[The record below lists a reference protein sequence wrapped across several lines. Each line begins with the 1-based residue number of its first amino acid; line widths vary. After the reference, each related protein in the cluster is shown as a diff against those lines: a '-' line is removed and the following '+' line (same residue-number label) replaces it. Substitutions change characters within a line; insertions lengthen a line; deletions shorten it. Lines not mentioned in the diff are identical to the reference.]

1 MARSDLLL
9 SLVRAGSRGD
19 LTLFRRSLEAL
30 VAEERAKHHGVLAS
44 QLEEFLRA
52 PAATNGATYSNGAT
66 NSNGLRSAESRQ
78 QAAVSEREPRRT
90 LDELLLPA
98 PVGAAVREVVDE
110 QQRAELLRSH
120 GIEPRHR
127 LLLIGPP
134 GNGKTTLAEAVAH
147 ALMVPMLTVR
157 YEAAIGSYLGE
168 TAARLQRVFEVA
180 RARHCVLFFDE
191 FDTLGKE
198 RGDPHDTG
206 EIKRDVS
213 SLLMQVDSLP
223 SYVVVVAAS
232 NHSELFDRAVWRRFQ
247 IRLHLPAPTR
257 EMASTW
263 FERFQE
269 RSRLDFGWTPRTLAD
284 KLKGLSFAELEEFCA
299 DVLRRKILAEPDGD
313 VRKIVGE
320 RLRQWRDRA
329 APRSS

>member
-1 MARSDLLL
+1 MARADLLL
-9 SLVRAGSRGD
+9 NLVRAGSRGD
-19 LTLFRRSLEAL
+19 QTMFLRSLEAM
-30 VAEERAKHHGVLAS
+30 VAEERAKHHGILAN
-44 QLEEFLRA
+44 QLAEFLRTT
-52 PAATNGATYSNGAT
+52 PPHVNGAPHANGSST
-66 NSNGLRSAESRQ
+66 GETRSTPALT
-78 QAAVSEREPRRT
+78 EREPRRT

-98 PVGAAVREVVDE
+98 SVSTAVQEVVEE

-120 GIEPRHR
+120 GVEPRHR

-134 GNGKTTLAEAVAH
+134 GNGKTTLAEAIAH
-147 ALMVPMLTVR
+147 ALLVPLLCVR

-168 TAARLQRVFEVA
+168 TATRLQRVFDAA
-180 RARHCVLFFDE
+180 RTRHCVLFFDE

-198 RGDPHDTG
+198 RGDPHDSG
-206 EIKRDVS
+206 EIKRVVS

-247 IRLHLPAPTR
+247 VRLRLPAPTR
-257 EMASTW
+257 SQAEAW
-263 FERFQE
+263 FARFE
-269 RSRLDFGWTPRTLAD
+269 ARSGMQFGWTPRTLAD

-299 DVLRRKILAEPDGD
+299 DVLRRKILAEPAADL
-313 VRKIVGE
+313 RAIVSD